1 MSLDQ
6 ESLEVHA
13 VASGSKGNC
22 TIIRSAKSAFIID
35 AGISCRRITKALQ
48 ALDIPMHM
56 VEGIVVTH
64 EHSDHIAGI
73 PQMIKQWGLPIFT
86 KAGTARRIGDKQNL
100 PMSCF
105 TCLDGEEISLGDIM
119 VQPFS
124 TSHDAV
130 DPIGIT
136 CYSGRTKAALMTD
149 TGMVSETMREHL
161 QDSNLLVLEANY
173 DEQML
178 KYGPYPFDLK
188 RRVGGRQGHLCNE
201 EAMKTLE
208 SLRRPKGMKV
218 IFAHRSENNNA
229 LPIVDLM
236 ATQMLERLES
246 RGEEG
251 FSIFHGDPK
260 EIVSI

>member
-86 KAGTARRIGDKQNL
+86 KADTARRIGDKQNL

-105 TCLDGEEISLGDIM
+105 TYLDGEEISLGDII

-136 CYSGRTKAALMTD
+136 CYSGCTKAALMTD

-178 KYGPYPFDLK
+178 KYGPYPFD
-188 RRVGGRQGHLCNE
+188 
-201 EAMKTLE
+201 
-208 SLRRPKGMKV
+208 LRRPKGMKV

>member
-1 MSLDQ
+1 
-6 ESLEVHA
+6 
-13 VASGSKGNC
+13 
-22 TIIRSAKSAFIID
+22 
-35 AGISCRRITKALQ
+35 
-48 ALDIPMHM
+48 
-56 VEGIVVTH
+56 
-64 EHSDHIAGI
+64 
-73 PQMIKQWGLPIFT
+73 
-86 KAGTARRIGDKQNL
+86 
-100 PMSCF
+100 
-105 TCLDGEEISLGDIM
+105 M

-136 CYSGRTKAALMTD
+136 CYSGRTKAALITD
-149 TGMVSETMREHL
+149 TGMVSEVMREHL